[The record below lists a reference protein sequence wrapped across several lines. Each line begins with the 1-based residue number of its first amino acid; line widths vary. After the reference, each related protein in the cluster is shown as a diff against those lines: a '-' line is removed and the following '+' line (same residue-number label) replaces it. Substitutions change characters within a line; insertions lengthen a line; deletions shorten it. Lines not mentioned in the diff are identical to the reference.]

1 MKKIFGSLFILL
13 AFLGCKEKYISPVA
27 SPNLGYLVVEGTINS
42 GTGITQIVLK
52 RTVKLDNP
60 IIVYEQGAIVT
71 VDGQDNSKAFLTETS
86 LGHYTA
92 ANLNLNSAKQYR
104 LNIIT
109 KDGKVYQSDYASSQN
124 TPAID
129 SVSWKQDA
137 SGIQLFVN
145 SHDASGLNKYYQW
158 DYTETWEYHSPNK
171 QFFVYQQIPPPTN
184 KWGLVYFDPI
194 LISFNA
200 AIYSCW
206 PTTNS
211 TNIILGSSITLT
223 DNKISLPLVSIPTGD
238 VKVGILYSIDTRQ
251 YGLSEAKY
259 NYLQKMKKNTEGTG
273 SVFDAQPS
281 ELVGNIH
288 CTTNASEPVVGYI
301 DICNIQ
307 EIRTFIRNDQL
318 PNWNYVSPCKPV
330 ELLNNIKTID
340 STHGILLPLDVAKY
354 SPFGGIL
361 SYYFDMP
368 NCVDCSFFGSNIK
381 PPFWP

>member
-92 ANLNLNSAKQYR
+92 ANLNLNNAKQYR

-109 KDGKVYQSDYASSQN
+109 KDGKVYQSDYTSSQK

-129 SVSWKQDA
+129 SISWKQDA

-171 QFFVYQQIPPPTN
+171 QFFVYQHIAPPIN
-184 KWGLVYFDPI
+184 KWGITYFDPI
-194 LISFNA
+194 LINFNA

-223 DNKISLPLVSIPTGD
+223 DNKISLPLISIHTGYI
-238 VKVGILYSIDTRQ
+238 KIGILYSIDTRQ

-288 CTTNASEPVVGYI
+288 CTTNTSEPVVGYI

-318 PNWNYVSPCKPV
+318 PNWNFVSPCKPV
-330 ELLNNIKTID
+330 ELLNNIKAID
-340 STHGILLPLDVAKY
+340 SAHGLLLPIDVARQ

-361 SYYFDMP
+361 SYYFDTP
-368 NCVDCSFFGSNIK
+368 NCVDCTLTGSNIK